1 MLILAA
7 ISPDNPRQQKV
18 VIDESL
24 FCGIANGEKEAF
36 CTLYQ
41 QTKSAVFTYALSL
54 LRNQADAEDA
64 MQDTYLKIRSAAH
77 LYRPEGKPMAWIFT
91 ITRNV
96 CLMKMRQQNHFASF
110 PVEEAPEA
118 LDFQQIEDIEDRI
131 VLKTAFEVLSEDEC
145 QIIFLHAVTGFK
157 HRQISE
163 FLNIPLSTVLSKYRR
178 GLKKL
183 KSELEGSL

>member
-1 MLILAA
+1 MLICSA
-7 ISPDNPRQQKV
+7 IAPDYPRQQEI
-18 VIDESL
+18 VIDESI
-24 FCGIANGEKEAF
+24 FFRIASGEKEAF
-36 CTLYQ
+36 CALYQ
-41 QTKSAVFTYALSL
+41 QTRSAIFTYALSL

-77 LYRPEGKPMAWIFT
+77 LYRSEGKPMAWIFT

-96 CLMKMRQQNHFASF
+96 CLMKLRKQQRFAAF
-110 PVEEAPEA
+110 PTDDELP
-118 LDFQQIEDIEDRI
+118 DFQQIEDAEDRM
-131 VLKTAFEVLSEDEC
+131 VLKTAFKILSQEEC
-145 QIIFLHAVTGFK
+145 RIIFLHAVTGLK

-163 FLNIPLSTVLSKYRR
+163 LLGLPLSTVLSKYNR